1 LPLKIGERLLNRKQ
15 LTLFARA
22 SYCSCAAHHSW
33 WVLGSLESAGIT
45 TRIVPDHLLGEVCL
59 LPRPNEVFR
68 LSHGVLFPLRA
79 ASVWRLPVAAAVT
92 GCPAAPVPG
101 PPSSDLRGERLPGER
116 WPCVPPVVVQV
127 QPEPE
132 ETL

>member
-1 LPLKIGERLLNRKQ
+1 MGERLLKEKQ

-33 WVLGSLESAGIT
+33 WVLGSLESAGIA

-79 ASVWRLPVAAAVT
+79 ASIWRRPVAAAVT

-101 PPSSDLRGERLPGER
+101 PPSSDLCDQCLRGER
-116 WPCVPPVVVQV
+116 WSCVPPVVVQV
-127 QPEPE
+127 EPEPE
-132 ETL
+132 EKL

>member
-1 LPLKIGERLLNRKQ
+1 MGERLLNRKQ

-79 ASVWRLPVAAAVT
+79 ASFWRRPGAAAVT
-92 GCPAAPVPG
+92 GCPAAPAPG
-101 PPSSDLRGERLPGER
+101 SPSSDLCDQRLRGVR
-116 WPCVPPVVVQV
+116 WSCVPPVVVQV
-127 QPEPE
+127 EPEPE
-132 ETL
+132 AKL